1 MATTLQRSSYTPQN
15 VYEDIHKLFLTIKL
29 SHYKTKSFAA
39 HEAFGRIYDQVNEL
53 IDEITEK
60 LIGYSDVDPGDLQIG
75 TVSPKLPKDLGQFI
89 IALAIKIE
97 LFAAGEKSLSSQR
110 VNLRP

>member
-53 IDEITEK
+53 IDEIT
-60 LIGYSDVDPGDLQIG
+60 
-75 TVSPKLPKDLGQFI
+75 
-89 IALAIKIE
+89 
-97 LFAAGEKSLSSQR
+97 
-110 VNLRP
+110 